1 MFITDS
7 YITTDGGSSTTP
19 AGQVNLV
26 CKSLILVPPFLK
38 HFGGPLAG
46 PAYLKGAGERVGHK
60 VDVLDLNQHWIG
72 ERINMIHKSGTI
84 KGDHD
89 KPSIELNRIFKEW
102 QGLLADNWSCKLEE
116 SDYDRKL
123 VALYATNDEVIKCA
137 QNLCN
142 SDFGQW
148 VLDGFS
154 NLQRPDIVG
163 LSVMFSGQV
172 IAALA
177 ITRLVKSR
185 WPGVK
190 VVWGGAHVTA
200 LAERISKNSEY
211 GMWVD
216 GFVAG
221 YAEQTWVDLLNSV
234 ATSKPWPTEV
244 FAAGTKNLRAKED
257 PLTVPVF
264 DITDKTKYDLTLPV
278 QVSRGCAYGKCNFC
292 TYPKIE
298 GKYRKLNV
306 QTIEPVIVKAEQL
319 HAIVSFKDSLLVPGQ
334 LVEVANCING
344 RVKWSACTKLH
355 DSFDKAKMLDLAS
368 KGLSTLEIGLETL
381 DSNTQ
386 QLINKKQ
393 STELF
398 NAFLDAAEFSGIA
411 VVINYMTGLPGAD
424 PDEEQKW
431 YEYVKSEVARRP
443 KLKAKIEHNTFQ
455 LELLSE
461 IGTNPEK
468 YNIEI
473 IAEWPWSTLLE
484 FKSINESKSRC
495 LS

>member
-1 MFITDS
+1 MIQIINATLAV
-7 YITTDGGSSTTP
+7 TSTKQP
-19 AGQVNLV
+19 ALSLV
-26 CKSLILVPPFLK
+26 IVPPFLK

-46 PAYLKGAGERVGHK
+46 PAYLKGAGERAGHS
-60 VDVLDLNQHWIG
+60 VEVLDLNQLWIG
-72 ERINMIHKSGTI
+72 ERINTIHRSGTI

-89 KPSIELNRIFKEW
+89 KPSIELNRIFKQW
-102 QGLLADNWSCKLEE
+102 QSLLADHWSYKLNE

-137 QNLCN
+137 KNLSN
-142 SDFGQW
+142 SEFGQW

-177 ITRLVKSR
+177 TTRLVKLR
-185 WPGVK
+185 WPGIK

-200 LAERISKNSEY
+200 LAERISNNSEY
-211 GMWVD
+211 GMLVD

-234 ATSKPWPTEV
+234 ATSKPWPLEV
-244 FAAGTKNLRAKED
+244 FAAGSKNIRAKED
-257 PLTVPVF
+257 PLTLPVF
-264 DITDKTKYDLTLPV
+264 DITEKTKYDLTLPV
-278 QVSRGCAYGKCNFC
+278 QVSRGCAHGRCSFC

-306 QTIEPVIVKAEQL
+306 ATIEPVIDQAEKL
-319 HAIVSFKDSLLVPGQ
+319 GAVVSFKDSLLVPGQ
-334 LVEVANCING
+334 LVEVANHING

-355 DSFDKAKMLDLAS
+355 DSFDKVKMSDLAS

-381 DSNTQ
+381 DSSTQ

-393 STELF
+393 SAELF
-398 NAFLDAAEFSGIA
+398 KTFLDAAEFSGVA

-424 PDEEQKW
+424 PDEELKW
-431 YEYVKSEVARRP
+431 YEYVKTEVASRTN
-443 KLKAKIEHNTFQ
+443 LKAKIEHNTFQ

-461 IGTNPEK
+461 IGRNPEK

-473 IAEWPWSTLLE
+473 IAVWPWSTLLE
-484 FKSINESKSRC
+484 FQSTDKTKSRC

>member
-1 MFITDS
+1 MIQIINPTLAP
-7 YITTDGGSSTTP
+7 TSTKKQ
-19 AGQVNLV
+19 ALSLV
-26 CKSLILVPPFLK
+26 IVPPILK

-60 VDVLDLNQHWIG
+60 VDVLDLNQLWIG
-72 ERINMIHKSGTI
+72 ERINTIHRSGTI

-137 QNLCN
+137 QNFSN

-148 VLDGFS
+148 VLDRFS

-177 ITRLVKSR
+177 ITRLVKLR

-200 LAERISKNSEY
+200 LAERISNNSEY
-211 GMWVD
+211 GIWVD

-221 YAEQTWVDLLNSV
+221 YAEQTWMDLLNSV
-234 ATSKPWPTEV
+234 AKSKPWPSEV
-244 FAAGTKNLRAKED
+244 FAAGSKNIRAKED

-264 DITDKTKYDLTLPV
+264 DITEKTKYDLTLPV
-278 QVSRGCAYGKCNFC
+278 QVSRGCAYGKCSFC

-306 QTIEPVIVKAEQL
+306 ATIESVIDQAEKL
-319 HAIVSFKDSLLVPGQ
+319 GAVVSFKDSLLVPGQ
-334 LVEVANCING
+334 LVEVANHING
-344 RVKWSACTKLH
+344 RVKWSACTKLNV
-355 DSFDKAKMLDLAS
+355 SFDKAKMSDLAS

-386 QLINKKQ
+386 QLINKEQ
-393 STELF
+393 SAELF
-398 NAFLDAAEFSGIA
+398 NALLDAAEFSGIA

-424 PDEEQKW
+424 PHEEQKW

-443 KLKAKIEHNTFQ
+443 NLKGRIEHNTFQ

-461 IGTNPEK
+461 IGRNPKK

-473 IAEWPWSTLLE
+473 LAEWPWSTMLE
-484 FKSINESKSRC
+484 FRIINS
-495 LS
+495 LLTQFQIQN